1 MAFNDTYEDF
11 EQAQESVIERLHQD
25 FDTTESLP
33 NLSQLIDEK
42 FSMETFLWEAFTKPK
57 RKNQILRTLEMKKR
71 RLEHCVNIIA
81 EDEFCEEHGKFYIKS
96 PGKENWYLDMEK
108 DDMDIKLTFY
118 NFWKCVQEKKTL
130 PEEIELLE
138 ASLEFLEN

>member
-1 MAFNDTYEDF
+1 M
-11 EQAQESVIERLHQD
+11 ESVIERLHQ
-25 FDTTESLP
+25 ESYDSHGFLPLP

-57 RKNQILRTLEMKKR
+57 RMNQVREELEMKKK

-108 DDMDIKLTFY
+108 DEMDIKLTFY

>member
-1 MAFNDTYEDF
+1 MLILTIM
-11 EQAQESVIERLHQD
+11 ESVIERLYQD
-25 FDTTESLP
+25 IDDSHGFLPLP

-57 RKNQILRTLEMKKR
+57 RMNQVHEELKTKRR
-71 RLEHCVNIIA
+71 RLEHCVNLVLD
-81 EDEFCEEHGKFYIKS
+81 DEFCEEHGKFYIKS

-130 PEEIELLE
+130 PDEIELLE

>member
-1 MAFNDTYEDF
+1 METRIEKLFQQQNF
-11 EQAQESVIERLHQD
+11 EEQNV
-25 FDTTESLP
+25 P
-33 NLSQLIDEK
+33 NFSQLIEEK
-42 FSMETFLWEAFTKPK
+42 FSSDTFHWEAFLKPK
-57 RKNQILRTLEMKKR
+57 RIQQVIETLSTKRR
-71 RLEHCVNIIA
+71 RLEHCINVIA